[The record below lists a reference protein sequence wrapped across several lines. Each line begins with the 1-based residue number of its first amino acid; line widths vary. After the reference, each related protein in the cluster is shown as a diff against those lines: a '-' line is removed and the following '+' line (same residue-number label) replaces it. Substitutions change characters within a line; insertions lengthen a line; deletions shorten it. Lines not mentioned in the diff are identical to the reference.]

1 MTADTG
7 RQPLPEHIDQNIDSV
22 VAIQKRDWEHMT
34 AWQKRVERIGRFVAR
49 PSYIVGLLLLTGAW
63 IVLNIGLPLVGRG
76 SFDPFPFP
84 LLDGLLTLCALLT
97 STVVLI
103 AQGRQAKL
111 EQHHTHLDLQVTLLT
126 EQKVSKLIRLL
137 EELRHDLPMV
147 RDRHDPQASVL
158 QEAADTEQVLTAI
171 EQGGLTS
178 QNPASDEP
186 KLTPEQSRRK

>member
-1 MTADTG
+1 MEAE
-7 RQPLPEHIDQNIDSV
+7 RQPLPDHIDQNIDSV
-22 VAIQKRDWEHMT
+22 VGIQKREWEHMSL
-34 AWQKRVERIGRFVAR
+34 WQRRVERIGRFAAR

-63 IVLNIGLPLVGRG
+63 IVLNVGLPLVGRA

-84 LLDGLLTLCALLT
+84 LLDGVLTLCALLT

-111 EQHHTHLDLQVTLLT
+111 EQQHTHLDLQVTLLT

-137 EELRHDLPMV
+137 EELRHDLPNV

-158 QEAADTEQVLTAI
+158 QEAADTQQVLTAI

-178 QNPASDEP
+178 ANPAGEEP
-186 KLTPEQSRRK
+186 KSSPSATPRGG